1 MWYYDSQIIKTPKAM
16 VISGITHP
24 KGIFRDSAMLASL
37 GIKPYRETRQD
48 SRYYLD
54 GSYSVDATG
63 DEVVGTYAGTAR
75 AVATLNAK
83 MLFKTNSCVAN
94 LHANIDWYW
103 TRAAKGGTAVPDAIA
118 TYATALYSEHE
129 TIKTAIAACNTL
141 AKIIAYE
148 NKAHTE
154 TRKDEVL
161 DGDGNF
167 ASWHASNTNTVAR
180 HIDMCTHF
188 TAHPNTPTD
197 AGFVSLSAD

>member
-1 MWYYDSQIIKTPKAM
+1 MWYFNSETIKHPKTM
-16 VISGITHP
+16 VISDVTYP
-24 KGIFRDSAMLASL
+24 KTIFRDSTTLTSL
-37 GIKPYRETRQD
+37 GIKPMRIVTVD
-48 SRYYLD
+48 SRYYWD
-54 GSYSVDATG
+54 GAYTIDASG
-63 DEVVGTYAGTAR
+63 DEVVGTYAGAAR
-75 AVATLNAK
+75 DVATLK
-83 MLFKTNSCVAN
+83 TGMLSKTNSHVAG
-94 LHANIDWYW
+94 LHEVIDWYW

-154 TRKDEVL
+154 TRKVAVL

-180 HIDMCTHF
+180 TIDMCTHF
-188 TAHPNTPTD
+188 TANPTD
-197 AGFVSLSAD
+197 EVDPAFVSLVAD